1 MTLPLFQIH
10 VWYSFLHMSLFDNT
24 SKYNMYLT
32 FLNNFFFYEK
42 TEKQKRKEIK
52 ESEKEASW
60 EFWVGWGQSPTQG
73 GSFTI
78 ITWGK

>member
-1 MTLPLFQIH
+1 
-10 VWYSFLHMSLFDNT
+10 
-24 SKYNMYLT
+24 MYLT

-60 EFWVGWGQSPTQG
+60 EFRVG
-73 GSFTI
+73 
-78 ITWGK
+78 